1 MKDASAA
8 LSMQIY
14 GVLNMQIYGVRC
26 LLSLG
31 SLNLK

>member
-1 MKDASAA
+1 MKDASAS

-14 GVLNMQIYGVRC
+14 DVIKYATLWR

-31 SLNLK
+31 SLNRK